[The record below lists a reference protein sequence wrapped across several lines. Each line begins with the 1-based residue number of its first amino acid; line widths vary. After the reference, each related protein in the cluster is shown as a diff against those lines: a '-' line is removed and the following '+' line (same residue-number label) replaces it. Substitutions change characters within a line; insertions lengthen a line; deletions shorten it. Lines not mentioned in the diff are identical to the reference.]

1 MNIIVPIKQVPDTEA
16 IIQVDGSDKTRI
28 VESGITF
35 ILNPYDEYAIEE
47 GLRIKERLG
56 QGKVTAVTVGPA
68 RSDSALRDALALG
81 IDEAVHITDEGIEK
95 ADPFAVAT
103 ILAKLVSSTP
113 YDLILCGR
121 QAIDDDSAQVP
132 AFLAEMLNIPQAIY
146 VVGVEVDPANKKCKV
161 RREVDGSYETVEMS
175 LPAIITCSKGLNEP
189 RYPSIRGKMQ
199 AKKAQI
205 PVKKLA
211 DLGLDSTEIL
221 NPKLKINSLELP
233 PTRTAGKKLEGEVPE
248 AVKKLV
254 EELKSRKIL

>member
-1 MNIIVPIKQVPDTEA
+1 MNIIVPMKQVPDTEA
-16 IIQVDGSDKTRI
+16 IIQVDAGDKTKI

-35 ILNPYDEYAIEE
+35 ILNPYDEFALEE

-56 QGKVTAVTVGPA
+56 KGKVTAVTVGPA
-68 RSDSALRDALALG
+68 RSDSALRDALSLG

-103 ILAKLVSSTP
+103 ILAKFLSSIP

-146 VVGVEVDPANKKCKV
+146 VVALEVDPANKKCKV
-161 RREVDGSYETVEMS
+161 KRDVDGSFETVEMP
-175 LPAIITCSKGLNEP
+175 LPAILTCSKGLNEP

-211 DLGLDSTEIL
+211 DLGLSNDVIL
-221 NPKLKINSLELP
+221 NLKLKINSLELP
-233 PTRTAGKKLEGEVPE
+233 PTRTAGKKLVGEVPE